1 MRGKDG
7 LLMVVFPL
15 SKTCQPFQ
23 LILYI
28 PALADAEDISTF
40 SDGAKPS

>member
-7 LLMVVFPL
+7 LLMVVFRCRKHASL
-15 SKTCQPFQ
+15 SIF
-23 LILYI
+23 ILYI
-28 PALADAEDISTF
+28 PALADVEDISTF